1 MTILP
6 NAEKQGEL
14 VQLGGWQKEMARRRY
29 QKGNLR
35 KRSKRNPVW
44 ELQWW
49 TDCIKSGRNARTKA
63 GIDDSQ
69 LCVRPHSAASAQA
82 CRGTSSS
89 LEFGQGHAA
98 FEFTVAGIRGAAPR
112 PQCLPPPLI
121 LSTQGRYR
129 HVKLDF
135 NHLQPFGSL
144 AFPFSETRKTAVKQ
158 PIFFDELLTS
168 SRKVSSSKLCRI
180 GLR

>member
-98 FEFTVAGIRGAAPR
+98 FEFTVAGIRGAALR
-112 PQCLPPPLI
+112 PQCLPHPKTFHPGALSPCQARFQSPTTLWFSCFSVFRNAKNSLI
-121 LSTQGRYR
+121 
-129 HVKLDF
+129 
-135 NHLQPFGSL
+135 
-144 AFPFSETRKTAVKQ
+144 TAY
-158 PIFFDELLTS
+158 F
-168 SRKVSSSKLCRI
+168 C
-180 GLR
+180 